1 MQGDYDEKKITLYRY
16 IPGELLEK
24 ETELS
29 TEAVELYNLRV
40 IGNPVH
46 VVSENHRTF
55 ECYYPERISF
65 PLSPQESVI
74 FMEDGKIYME
84 KWIEEGWD
92 EEADRATDQYNY
104 YDKVIVKDYGGNI
117 LSEEVGGLYQAADGT
132 WWIA

>member
-1 MQGDYDEKKITLYRY
+1 
-16 IPGELLEK
+16 
-24 ETELS
+24 
-29 TEAVELYNLRV
+29 
-40 IGNPVH
+40 
-46 VVSENHRTF
+46 
-55 ECYYPERISF
+55 
-65 PLSPQESVI
+65 
-74 FMEDGKIYME
+74 MEDGKIYIE